1 MNRSALFRFVD
12 LSVPTLLLAFIT
24 VGLSF
29 GFVVFDDLP
38 EVHKVCERGAN
49 LGPVEIQDSQ
59 TVLFMIQGHLEKCLC
74 EIKVALLL
82 YSGLM
87 IFGLRSSLSV

>member
-1 MNRSALFRFVD
+1 MVNRVRRRRI
-12 LSVPTLLLAFIT
+12 TYLLLIPLGLTIAFILLAGGPGAASEAPPKT
-24 VGLSF
+24 VVLLDSF
-29 GFVVFDDLP
+29 NPKIPWSRLF
-38 EVHKVCERGAN
+38 HK
-49 LGPVEIQDSQ
+49 
-59 TVLFMIQGHLEKCLC
+59 GHLEKCLC